1 MTWIRVLAAAGLS
14 VFFPGAGH
22 ALIRDWAR
30 ALLFAGL
37 FVLTA
42 VFFFPLEAMST
53 AESFSEATTIFEAE
67 TSRLNQFMLSFI
79 VIFAAVDS
87 ALRALG
93 YPPGASADGESDGPS
108 CPHCGKELDDDLAF
122 CHWCTTRIEPETEE
136 EEPAD

>member
-1 MTWIRVLAAAGLS
+1 MTWIRALAAAGLS

-42 VFFFPLEAMST
+42 VFFFPLESLSAADSV
-53 AESFSEATTIFEAE
+53 SEATTIFEAE
-67 TSRLNQFMLSFI
+67 TSRINQFMLSFI
-79 VIFAAVDS
+79 VFFAAVDS

-93 YPPGASADGESDGPS
+93 YPPGADSNGGSDGPS
-108 CPHCGKELDDDLAF
+108 CPECGRELDEDIEF
-122 CHWCTTRIEPETEE
+122 CHWCTTRLEPETERE
-136 EEPAD
+136 EAD